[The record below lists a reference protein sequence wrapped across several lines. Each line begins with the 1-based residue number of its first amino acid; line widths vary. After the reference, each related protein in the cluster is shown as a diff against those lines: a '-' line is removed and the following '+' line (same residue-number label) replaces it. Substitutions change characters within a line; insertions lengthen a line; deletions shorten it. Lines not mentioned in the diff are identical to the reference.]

1 MYKKI
6 IRRFASAFQP
16 LVVLF
21 LINSVNAQTIPN
33 YDNNR
38 IAISADGNNQ
48 PDLGYTGKYNTADP
62 DDWGATPATL
72 IMLAKRQLQDK
83 LVHFSFNNF
92 MPSPPHTTV
101 KNYMKEAT
109 DQGVKRLQF
118 NPDVFFDVGTHK
130 QEAIQSLKNEIIKS
144 KASNPLYFLNMGPS
158 EFLYQAIKAVVD
170 EGSKLESMSH
180 VYIISHSGYNDNHL
194 RRDDHHT
201 TKDAIALSGNR
212 LKYVKIKDQN
222 NKEVGYLGW
231 NSLKN
236 SFPWKGIRDH
246 KDTHVQWLWE
256 RMQDHKHGKLDISD
270 AGLMYYLLTG
280 DEDGSPSKFVEFL
293 GYGIMLPDDVVAE
306 SVSIKEET
314 ITVKPHKS
322 YQLNFD
328 FTPNKPWDDYYTF
341 KTDNGAVAYVSP
353 RGKVVGVAPGKA
365 TITITAGMG
374 NFQDTVEVVVAPL
387 KHSKKCDVVEK
398 DGLLVLE
405 AERFNL
411 SGDWVIK
418 EDNLASGGKYIQ
430 FAGPNSYKHAN
441 PKDEISYT
449 VNIKT
454 PGKYAVRWFMR
465 QPDEA
470 EGDKSN
476 DAWVKME
483 GDVGL
488 FGNEEFT
495 DYRKFVG
502 RSKGVFTMNG
512 KLEAHHSFAN
522 FSCNFEKPGKYTIK
536 IAGRSTLLEID
547 KIVFYRENVNDK
559 DANFKASEITETTSC
574 SE

>member
-1 MYKKI
+1 MQL
-6 IRRFASAFQP
+6 FALA
-16 LVVLF
+16 
-21 LINSVNAQTIPN
+21 LICNGVFAQSIPN
-33 YDNNR
+33 YNDNR

-48 PDLGYTGKYNTADP
+48 PDLGYAGKYNTADP

-109 DQGVKRLQF
+109 DQGIERLQF
-118 NPDVFFDVGTHK
+118 NPDVFFDVGTRK

-144 KASNPLYFLNMGPS
+144 TASNPLYFLNMGPS
-158 EFLYQAIKAVVD
+158 EFFYQAIKVVVD
-170 EGSKLESMSH
+170 EGSKLESLSH

-201 TKDAIALSGNR
+201 TKEAITLSGNR

-236 SFPWKGIRDH
+236 TFPWKGIRDH
-246 KDTHVQWLWE
+246 KDAHVQWLWE
-256 RMQDHKHGKLDISD
+256 RMQYHKHGKLDISD

-306 SVSIKEET
+306 SVYIKEEA
-314 ITVKPHKS
+314 ITVQSHKS
-322 YQLNFD
+322 YQLNFG
-328 FTPNKPWDDYYTF
+328 FIPNKPWDDYYTF
-341 KTDNGAVAYVSP
+341 KTDNGAVVYVSP
-353 RGKVVGVAPGKA
+353 TGKVVGVAPGKA
-365 TITITAGMG
+365 TITISAGMG

-387 KHSKKCDVVEK
+387 KHSKKCNVVEK
-398 DGLLVLE
+398 DGLLVVE

-411 SGDWVIK
+411 NGDWVIR

-430 FAGPNSYKHAN
+430 FAGPNSYKQVN
-441 PKDEISYT
+441 PKDVISYT

-502 RSKGVFTMNG
+502 RSKGVFAMNG

-522 FSCNFEKPGKYTIK
+522 FSCNFEKPGEYTIK
-536 IAGRSTLLEID
+536 MAGRSTLLEID
-547 KIVFYRENVNDK
+547 RVVFYKDNINDK
-559 DANFKASEITETTSC
+559 DAIFKASEITETTSC